1 MQRNDEPVYYGDYL
15 ELDKILNA
23 QQLKSAEYG
32 KKAHDETL
40 FIIVH
45 QVYELWFKQILHE
58 LNSILSIFSQEKVEE
73 REMGTINQRLGR
85 IIEIQRVLQ
94 EQFSVIE
101 TMTPLDFLD
110 FRDYLVPASGFQ
122 SIQFRSI
129 EIKLGL
135 RMNQRVQFDQ
145 SSFINRLSEDDKK
158 YLLAVEGS
166 PSLLD
171 FLEKWL
177 ERLPFLEFGE
187 FKFWKLYK
195 EAVES
200 MLITDREI
208 VNNRTQLTDG
218 EKQKQ
223 LIELDVTEQSFN
235 SILDEGLFAELKESN
250 VVKLSQKAFL
260 SALFISL
267 YRDEP
272 ALNAPYK
279 LIQNLIDIDEN
290 FTNWRHR
297 HALLAHRMLGTK
309 IGTGGSSG
317 HEYLKS
323 TTSNNRIFLD
333 FFNLSTFLIPRSS
346 LPELPKKVREK
357 LNFSF

>member
-1 MQRNDEPVYYGDYL
+1 
-15 ELDKILNA
+15 
-23 QQLKSAEYG
+23 
-32 KKAHDETL
+32 
-40 FIIVH
+40 
-45 QVYELWFKQILHE
+45 
-58 LNSILSIFSQEKVEE
+58 
-73 REMGTINQRLGR
+73 
-85 IIEIQRVLQ
+85 
-94 EQFSVIE
+94 
-101 TMTPLDFLD
+101 MTPLDFLD